1 MPESSVGGNK
11 SKLCHIIEE
20 NLPGSSILAVP
31 RRYFSDELGVDYIEQ
46 VLSFTFFFLI
56 IAYFGGGSGERQSRH
71 LSKVSA
77 PTINITQAIMQFR
90 RPQRFSSTK
99 TGDNKLT

>member
-11 SKLCHIIEE
+11 SKLCRIIEE
-20 NLPGSSILAVP
+20 NLPGASILAVP

-46 VLSFTFFFLI
+46 VTLFTFFCLT
-56 IAYFGGGSGERQSRH
+56 IAHFGGGSGKRQSRH
-71 LSKVSA
+71 LRKVSA
-77 PTINITQAIMQFR
+77 QITNITQAIMQFR
-90 RPQRFSSTK
+90 PPQQFSSTK